1 MKVLKKSFSWA
12 LILLVMAFGSMS
24 CREHGIR
31 LHKTPEVQKVLKRR
45 HARAAELKTLKAKA
59 LIGENNKGF
68 ITILK
73 PSDIQAKEKSLVE
86 AENHDRKFI
95 YNTVVMQNRLGG
107 KGLAKVEEDFAKT
120 HRVRAMKGD
129 SIQPPS
135 GKWVQK

>member
-1 MKVLKKSFSWA
+1 MKILKISFPWA

-31 LHKTPEVQKVLKRR
+31 LHKTPEVQKVLNRR
-45 HARAAELKTLKAKA
+45 HARAAELKTLKTKA

-68 ITILK
+68 IAILK

-95 YNTVVMQNRLGG
+95 YNTVVMQNRLGD

-120 HRVRAMKGD
+120 HCARAMKGD
-129 SIQPPS
+129 FIQTPS
-135 GKWVQK
+135 GKWVRK